1 MADGGGSAPAA
12 GSGLEWLDGPLVDG
26 MRDTGATT
34 GAVYLLP
41 PGEETL
47 YLAVLSGLSQ
57 EIAVPWSRVEL
68 GASTPVSDALRGN
81 RLVWLGSQEEVAR
94 RYPRIALVLPYPFT
108 MAAAP
113 IATDTTVWGGLVMLW
128 PGAHTPR
135 LSAHERDAVDHTRSR
150 LGLRLLRAEEAGHPV
165 LPGSEPRVL
174 PPSRTM
180 PHRPD
185 LERAAIDFA
194 ERLPDGSCALDL
206 DGRVTFVT
214 ATGAELLGAEVA
226 ELLGTLPWE
235 TLPWLDDPLVEE
247 HYRSAVV
254 THQPTSFTVLRPP
267 DRWLSFQLHPD
278 TTGISVRI
286 APTDPEPAEDE
297 AGGRRP
303 EVSAVPSRAGVLAHL
318 THLAATLA
326 EAVGVRDVV
335 DGVADQILPAF
346 EAQGLIL
353 FVAEDDRLRILGSRG
368 YSAEAAER
376 LDGLRLSASPSPAAQ
391 VLSDGVPRFI
401 PAPEEMERLFPGGPA
416 LPGTASWAFLPLI
429 ASGRPVGSLVLS
441 YDRPRPFPP
450 TQRAVLVSVAGLV
463 AQALDRAR
471 LHDTRQELAHHLQTG
486 LLPRTLPRVP
496 GLDVA
501 ARYQPAGPGMDIGG
515 DFYDLIRLD
524 DTAVAAAIGDVQGHS
539 VTAAALMGQVRTAV
553 HATAGAP
560 PGEVL
565 ASTNRLLTDLDPGL
579 FTSCLYVRVDLERR
593 RICLA
598 SAGHPPPLLR
608 HPDGRTE
615 TLDVPPG
622 LLLGIDPSAEYE
634 AAEFPLP
641 AGATLAL
648 YTDGL
653 VETPGVD
660 IEDATAELAGHL
672 ARAGDRPV
680 EELADTL
687 VDRARESAPSIDD
700 IALLL
705 LRPGPADG

>member
-1 MADGGGSAPAA
+1 
-12 GSGLEWLDGPLVDG
+12 

-108 MAAAP
+108 LAAAP
-113 IATDTTVWGGLVMLW
+113 IATDATVWGGLVMLW
-128 PGAHTPR
+128 PGEHTQQ
-135 LSAHERDAVDHTRSR
+135 LSAHERDVVDHTRSR
-150 LGLRLLRAEEAGHPV
+150 LGLRLLRAREAGHPV

-174 PPSRTM
+174 PPSRAGH
-180 PHRPD
+180 HRPD
-185 LERAAIDFA
+185 VARAAIDFA
-194 ERLPDGSCALDL
+194 ERLPDGCCALDL

-214 ATGAELLGAEVA
+214 ATGAELLGAEVS

-254 THQPTSFTVLRPP
+254 TRQPTSFTALRPP
-267 DRWLSFQLHPD
+267 DRWLSLQLHPD
-278 TTGISVRI
+278 ATGISVRI
-286 APTDPEPAEDE
+286 VPTAPEPTEDE
-297 AGGRRP
+297 AGGGRA
-303 EVSAVPSRAGVLAHL
+303 EGSATPSRAGVLAHL

-335 DGVADQILPAF
+335 DGVADQIMPAF
-346 EAQGLIL
+346 DAQGLIL

-391 VLSDGVPRFI
+391 VLGNGAPRFMTS
-401 PAPEEMERLFPGGPA
+401 PEEMERLFPGGPA
-416 LPGTASWAFLPLI
+416 LTGKAAWAFLPLI

-441 YDRPRPFPP
+441 YDRPRHFPP
-450 TQRAVLVSVAGLV
+450 TQRAVLTSVAGLV

-486 LLPRTLPRVP
+486 LLPHALPRVP

-501 ARYQPAGPGMDIGG
+501 ARYQPAGLGMDIGG

-579 FTSCLYVRVDLERR
+579 FTSCLYVRVDLVRHR
-593 RICLA
+593 ACLA

-615 TLDVPPG
+615 TLDVQPG
-622 LLLGIDPSAEYE
+622 LLLGIDSSAEYE
-634 AAEFPLP
+634 AAEVPLP
-641 AGATLAL
+641 VGATLVL

-660 IEDATAELAGHL
+660 IGDATAELAGHL

-680 EELADTL
+680 EELADAL
-687 VDRARESAPSIDD
+687 VDRARGSAPSIDD

-705 LRPGPADG
+705 LRPEPADR